1 MGIICIFR
9 LIKVRDNDDNEVT
22 RCLKKSVNFNV
33 NVIANVN
40 VNVIVNVNEVTR
52 CLKRSGLNGAKV
64 TAWSNLLRGKY
75 TLAGDF

>member
-1 MGIICIFR
+1 MKR
-9 LIKVRDNDDNEVT
+9 
-22 RCLKKSVNFNV
+22 SVNVNV

-40 VNVIVNVNEVTR
+40 VNVNVNANVNVNVNVNEVTR
-52 CLKRSGLNGAKV
+52 CLKRNGLNGAKV